1 MQVKICGLTKEEE
14 ATYLNDVGADYAGFV
29 FYPKSKRNISFAQAK
44 AIREQLN
51 PQIQAVAVTVSPDR
65 KIIQEIINS
74 GFDVIQAHGEL
85 TKEALEAAS
94 IPVWYAVNIIKE
106 EELLEKVKAFMGM
119 PQDLQEKVEA
129 IVVDGASYGGGKAF
143 DWKQED
149 VKNAAAELL
158 MHRKFVLAG
167 GLNESNV
174 QEGMK
179 LFSPDVVD
187 VSSGV
192 EVENGKDKT
201 KINNFVR
208 KVRNYE

>member
-1 MQVKICGLTKEEE
+1 MQVKICGLTKTEE

-29 FYPKSKRNISFAQAK
+29 FYPKSKRNVSFAQSK
-44 AIREQLN
+44 EIREQLN
-51 PQIQAVAVTVSPDR
+51 PQIQAVAVTVSPDVEIVR
-65 KIIQEIINS
+65 KIIDS
-74 GFDVIQAHGEL
+74 GFDILQIHGEL
-85 TKEALEAAS
+85 TEEALEAAS

-106 EELLEKVKAFMGM
+106 EELLQKIKAFMEM
-119 PQDLQEKVEA
+119 PQHLQKKIEA
-129 IVVDGASYGGGKAF
+129 IVVDGASYGGGKTF
-143 DWKQED
+143 DWKQAN
-149 VKNAAAELL
+149 VKNAVAELL
-158 MHRKFVLAG
+158 MQRKFVLAG

-192 EVENGKDKT
+192 EGENGKDKT

-208 KVRNYE
+208 KVKDYE

>member
-65 KIIQEIINS
+65 NMIQEIINS

-129 IVVDGASYGGGKAF
+129 IVVDGASYGGGKA
-143 DWKQED
+143 
-149 VKNAAAELL
+149 ELL

>member
-65 KIIQEIINS
+65 NMIQEIINS

-85 TKEALEAAS
+85 TKEALEVAS
-94 IPVWYAVNIIKE
+94 IPVWYAINIIKE

-129 IVVDGASYGGGKAF
+129 NRESGFGRYDIMLEPVEIGQSDAIILEFKVIDPESEADLNATVNNALEQIRHKQYDAQLLARGFRPDQIRAYGFAFQGK
-143 DWKQED
+143 Q
-149 VKNAAAELL
+149 
-158 MHRKFVLAG
+158 VLI
-167 GLNESNV
+167 
-174 QEGMK
+174 
-179 LFSPDVVD
+179 
-187 VSSGV
+187 
-192 EVENGKDKT
+192 GK
-201 KINNFVR
+201 
-208 KVRNYE
+208 

>member
-65 KIIQEIINS
+65 NMIQEIINS

-94 IPVWYAVNIIKE
+94 Y
-106 EELLEKVKAFMGM
+106 LYGM
-119 PQDLQEKVEA
+119 
-129 IVVDGASYGGGKAF
+129 
-143 DWKQED
+143 
-149 VKNAAAELL
+149 
-158 MHRKFVLAG
+158 R
-167 GLNESNV
+167 
-174 QEGMK
+174 
-179 LFSPDVVD
+179 
-187 VSSGV
+187 
-192 EVENGKDKT
+192 
-201 KINNFVR
+201 
-208 KVRNYE
+208 

>member
-1 MQVKICGLTKEEE
+1 MQVKICGLTKTEE
-14 ATYLNDVGADYAGFV
+14 AAYLNDVGADYAGFV
-29 FYPKSKRNISFAQAK
+29 FYPKSKRNVSFAQSK
-44 AIREQLN
+44 EIREQLN
-51 PQIQAVAVTVSPDR
+51 PQIQAVAVTVSPDVELVR
-65 KIIQEIINS
+65 RIIDS
-74 GFDVIQAHGEL
+74 GFDIVQIHGEL
-85 TKEALEAAS
+85 HKEVLKTAS
-94 IPVWYAVNIIKE
+94 IPIWYAVNIIKE
-106 EELLEKVKAFMGM
+106 EELLQKAEAFMKM
-119 PQDLQEKVEA
+119 PQHLQKKIEA
-129 IVVDGASYGGGKAF
+129 IVVDGASYGGGKTF
-143 DWKQED
+143 DWKQAD

-192 EVENGKDKT
+192 EGENGKDKT
-201 KINNFVR
+201 KINNFAR

>member
-65 KIIQEIINS
+65 NMIQEIINS

-94 IPVWYAVNIIKE
+94 IPVWYAINIIKE

-143 DWKQED
+143 DWKQAD

-192 EVENGKDKT
+192 EGENGKDKT
-201 KINNFVR
+201 KINNFAR
-208 KVRNYE
+208 KVRDYE

>member
-1 MQVKICGLTKEEE
+1 
-14 ATYLNDVGADYAGFV
+14 
-29 FYPKSKRNISFAQAK
+29 
-44 AIREQLN
+44 
-51 PQIQAVAVTVSPDR
+51 
-65 KIIQEIINS
+65 
-74 GFDVIQAHGEL
+74 
-85 TKEALEAAS
+85 
-94 IPVWYAVNIIKE
+94 
-106 EELLEKVKAFMGM
+106 
-119 PQDLQEKVEA
+119 
-129 IVVDGASYGGGKAF
+129 
-143 DWKQED
+143 
-149 VKNAAAELL
+149 

>member
-74 GFDVIQAHGEL
+74 G
-85 TKEALEAAS
+85 
-94 IPVWYAVNIIKE
+94 
-106 EELLEKVKAFMGM
+106 
-119 PQDLQEKVEA
+119 
-129 IVVDGASYGGGKAF
+129 
-143 DWKQED
+143 
-149 VKNAAAELL
+149 NAAAELL

>member
-1 MQVKICGLTKEEE
+1 MQVKICGLTKTEE
-14 ATYLNDVGADYAGFV
+14 AAYLNDVGADYAGFV
-29 FYPKSKRNISFAQAK
+29 FYPKSKRNVSFAQSK
-44 AIREQLN
+44 EIREQLN
-51 PQIQAVAVTVSPDR
+51 PQIQAVAVTVSPDVELVR
-65 KIIQEIINS
+65 RIIDS
-74 GFDVIQAHGEL
+74 GFDIVQIHEEL
-85 TKEALEAAS
+85 HKEVLETAS
-94 IPVWYAVNIIKE
+94 IPIWYAVNIIKE
-106 EELLEKVKAFMGM
+106 EELLQKAEAFMKM
-119 PQDLQEKVEA
+119 PQHLQKKIEA
-129 IVVDGASYGGGKAF
+129 IVVDGASYGGGKTF
-143 DWKQED
+143 DWKQAD

-192 EVENGKDKT
+192 EGEKGKDKT

-208 KVRNYE
+208 KVRDDE